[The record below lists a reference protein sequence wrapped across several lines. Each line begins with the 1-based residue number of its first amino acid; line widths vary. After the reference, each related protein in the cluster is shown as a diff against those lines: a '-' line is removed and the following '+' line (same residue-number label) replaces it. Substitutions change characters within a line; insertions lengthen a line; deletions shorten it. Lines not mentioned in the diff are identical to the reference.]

1 MYGGNGSNMDIPL
14 IVEIIA
20 TVGFPIAA
28 CLILGLFI
36 WKIYKQSEKREEA
49 LREEIKEGQAI
60 NKEAIQTLA
69 LYAERLG
76 VIETDVREIK
86 TDILILTE
94 RANNN

>member
-1 MYGGNGSNMDIPL
+1 MDVKL
-14 IVEIIA
+14 IIELIA

-28 CLILGLFI
+28 CLVLGWFI
-36 WKIYKQSEKREEA
+36 FKIYKQSEKREET
-49 LREEIKEGQAI
+49 LRSEINEGREI
-60 NKEAIQTLA
+60 NKEAIRTLA

-94 RANNN
+94 RTNNNNN

>member
-1 MYGGNGSNMDIPL
+1 MDAKL
-14 IVEIIA
+14 ILEIIA

-28 CLILGLFI
+28 CLILGWFI

-49 LREEIKEGQAI
+49 LRQEINEGREI
-60 NKEAIQTLA
+60 NREAIQTLA

-94 RANNN
+94 RTNNN

>member
-1 MYGGNGSNMDIPL
+1 MEITMDATL

-28 CLILGLFI
+28 CLVLGWFI
-36 WKIYKQSEKREEA
+36 WKIYKQSEKREET
-49 LREEIKEGQAI
+49 LRQEINEGREI
-60 NKEAIQTLA
+60 NKEAIKTLA

-76 VIETDVREIK
+76 VIESDVREIK

-94 RANNN
+94 RTNNE

>member
-1 MYGGNGSNMDIPL
+1 MDATL

-28 CLILGLFI
+28 CLVLGWFI

-49 LREEIKEGQAI
+49 LRQEINEGREI
-60 NKEAIQTLA
+60 NKEAIRTLA

-76 VIETDVREIK
+76 VIENDVREIK

-94 RANNN
+94 RTNNE

>member
-1 MYGGNGSNMDIPL
+1 MDVKL
-14 IVEIIA
+14 IIELIA

-28 CLILGLFI
+28 CLILGWFI
-36 WKIYKQSEKREEA
+36 FKIYKQSEKREEA
-49 LREEIKEGQAI
+49 LRNEINEGREI
-60 NKEAIQTLA
+60 NKEAIRTLA

-94 RANNN
+94 RTNNNNN

>member
-1 MYGGNGSNMDIPL
+1 MDVKL
-14 IVEIIA
+14 IIELIA

-28 CLILGLFI
+28 CLVLGWFI
-36 WKIYKQSEKREEA
+36 FKIYKQSEKREET
-49 LREEIKEGQAI
+49 LRKEINEGREI
-60 NKEAIQTLA
+60 NKEAIKTLA

-94 RANNN
+94 RTNNN

>member
-1 MYGGNGSNMDIPL
+1 MDATL

-28 CLILGLFI
+28 CLILGWFI

-49 LREEIKEGQAI
+49 LRQEINEGREI
-60 NKEAIQTLA
+60 NKEAIKTLA

-76 VIETDVREIK
+76 VIENDVREIK

-94 RANNN
+94 RTNNE

>member
-1 MYGGNGSNMDIPL
+1 MEVQL
-14 IVEIIA
+14 ILEIIA

-28 CLILGLFI
+28 CLVLGWFI
-36 WKIYKQSEKREEA
+36 WKLYKQSEKREET
-49 LREEIKEGQAI
+49 LRKEINEGREI
-60 NKEAIQTLA
+60 NREAIKTLA

-94 RANNN
+94 RSNNN

>member
-1 MYGGNGSNMDIPL
+1 MEITMDATL

-28 CLILGLFI
+28 CLILGWFI
-36 WKIYKQSEKREEA
+36 WKIYKQSEKREET
-49 LREEIKEGQAI
+49 LRQEINEGREI
-60 NKEAIQTLA
+60 NKEAIKTLA

-76 VIETDVREIK
+76 VIESDVREIK

-94 RANNN
+94 RTNNE

>member
-1 MYGGNGSNMDIPL
+1 MDVKL
-14 IVEIIA
+14 IIELIA

-28 CLILGLFI
+28 CLVLGWFI
-36 WKIYKQSEKREEA
+36 FKIYKQSEKREET
-49 LREEIKEGQAI
+49 LRNEINEGREI
-60 NKEAIQTLA
+60 NKEAIRTLA

-94 RANNN
+94 RTNNNNN

>member
-1 MYGGNGSNMDIPL
+1 MDATL

-28 CLILGLFI
+28 CLILGWFI
-36 WKIYKQSEKREEA
+36 WKIYKQSEKREET

-76 VIETDVREIK
+76 TIETDVREIK

-94 RANNN
+94 RTNND